1 MTITDANPTFE
12 FLESAA
18 SRVPAPAMRVH
29 ELHVEVTSRHELL
42 HGVSLEVRAG
52 AMHGLVG
59 ETGSG
64 KSMTASSIMGLLPNG
79 IRISSGSIELNGREL
94 VGMPE
99 KGLRRI
105 RGREFGMIFQ
115 NPRTALSPMHQIGS
129 QLDRV
134 LRAHT
139 DLKSKM
145 RESRALEHLSLV
157 GIPDPRRIAA
167 AYPHELSGGLAQ
179 RAVIAIVLACEPT
192 FVIADEPTTGLDATV
207 QMQILELI
215 AKLQRQ
221 LGLGVLMITHDLG
234 IVAQYCETMSVM
246 FAGSIVEHGRSEEI
260 LTAPTAPY
268 TKSLLASSRLESLVC
283 EPDEVAVSA

>member
-1 MTITDANPTFE
+1 
-12 FLESAA
+12 
-18 SRVPAPAMRVH
+18 MRVH
-29 ELHVEVTSRHELL
+29 DLRVEVIGKHELL
-42 HGVSLEVRAG
+42 HGVSLEVPAG

-64 KSMTASSIMGLLPNG
+64 KSMTASSIMGLLPKG
-79 IRISSGSIELNGREL
+79 VRVSGGSIELNGREL
-94 VGMPE
+94 VGLKE
-99 KGLRRI
+99 KQLRKI
-105 RGREFGMIFQ
+105 RGCEFGMIFQ
-115 NPRTALSPMHQIGS
+115 NPRTALDPMHQIGA

-139 DLKSKM
+139 DFSSKV
-145 RESRALEHLSLV
+145 RASRALEHLSLV
-157 GIPDPRRIAA
+157 GIPDPRRVAS

-179 RAVIAIVLACEPT
+179 RAVIATVLACEPT

-215 AKLQRQ
+215 ADLQRQ

-234 IVAQYCETMSVM
+234 VVAQYCETVSVM

-260 LTAPTAPY
+260 LTAPSAAY
-268 TKSLLASSRLESLVC
+268 TKALLASSRLENLAYRA
-283 EPDEVAVSA
+283 DEVAVSA

>member
-1 MTITDANPTFE
+1 
-12 FLESAA
+12 
-18 SRVPAPAMRVH
+18 MRVH
-29 ELHVEVTSRHELL
+29 DLHVEVTGRHELL

-64 KSMTASSIMGLLPNG
+64 KSMTASSIMGLLPTG
-79 IRISSGSIELNGREL
+79 VRISSGSIALNGREL

-139 DLKSKM
+139 DLKAKM
-145 RESRALEHLSLV
+145 RESKALEHLSLV

-246 FAGSIVEHGRSEEI
+246 FAGSIVEHGRSEEV